1 MFATATIKLRLL
13 VLGSIAI
20 LGICISGGMGLH
32 RLALIE
38 EQLEDT
44 LKNTRYGI
52 HLMINVSQA
61 NIHFKT
67 QVQEWK
73 NILIRG
79 DAPDAFAQYRKSYQE
94 SERQTQQELQ
104 TSLKEMKESGHP
116 RVAEIEAVIK
126 LHSELSALYS
136 RQIGVWDVN
145 DPNNTQ
151 RADRALR
158 GLDRPA
164 TEAMNALV
172 EGMEKDERSRIE
184 NQLEAARALYIET
197 RNAFVIILLVAVS
210 IVGALIFTTTRSIN
224 RKIAS
229 LQAAI
234 VNIRQR
240 LDLSLRLPAEGSD
253 EISMTARSV
262 NDLLGEFQSVVSRM
276 KDSAAHVSTAS
287 EGLAT
292 SVAQLSDSVSQQNES
307 TAAMAASVEE
317 LAVSVTHISDSSNA
331 AQQISKTSR
340 EHAQNG
346 GEVIGKTVAGMVD
359 MTKSLQA
366 TAMQVETLGQR
377 SQEIGSIAGVIK
389 EIADQ
394 TNLLALN
401 AAIEA
406 ARAGEQG
413 RGFAVVADEVRKL
426 AERTGDATTEIA
438 NVISAIQTDTQKAV
452 HEMSVVVEL
461 ANSNAEIARQAGGS
475 IDDIQNGAAEVFN
488 ATNDIATALNEQ
500 SAANDLIAQQVEVIA
515 TMSEKNTVALGGVH
529 QASAEMKQLSDEM
542 HATVDR
548 FKV

>member
-52 HLMINVSQA
+52 HQMINVSQA

-79 DAPDAFAQYRKSYQE
+79 HSQEVFAQYRKGYQE
-94 SERQTQQELQ
+94 SERQAQQELQ
-104 TSLKEMKESGHP
+104 SSLKEMKESSHP
-116 RVAEIEAVIK
+116 RLAEIEAVIK
-126 LHSELSALYS
+126 LHNELSALYT
-136 RQIGVWDVN
+136 RQISAWDVN

-164 TEAMNALV
+164 TEAMNALA

-184 NQLEAARALYIET
+184 SQLEAARALYIET

-253 EISMTARSV
+253 EISLTARSV

>member
-79 DAPDAFAQYRKSYQE
+79 HSQEVFAQYRKGYQE
-94 SERQTQQELQ
+94 SERQAQQELQ
-104 TSLKEMKESGHP
+104 SSLKEMKESSHP
-116 RVAEIEAVIK
+116 RLAEIEAVIK
-126 LHSELSALYS
+126 LHNELSALYT
-136 RQIGVWDVN
+136 RQISAWDVN

-164 TEAMNALV
+164 TEAMNALA

-184 NQLEAARALYIET
+184 SQLEAARALYIET

-253 EISMTARSV
+253 EISLTARSV

-413 RGFAVVADEVRKL
+413 CGFAVVADEVRKL

>member
-1 MFATATIKLRLL
+1 MPSNMTIKFRLL
-13 VLGSIAI
+13 ILGSIAI

-38 EQLEDT
+38 TQLEDT

-240 LDLSLRLPAEGSD
+240 LDLSLRLPAEGAD

-346 GEVIGKTVAGMVD
+346 GEVIGKTVTGMVD

>member
-1 MFATATIKLRLL
+1 MPSNITIKFRLL
-13 VLGSIAI
+13 ILGSIAI

-38 EQLEDT
+38 TQLEDT

-79 DAPDAFAQYRKSYQE
+79 HSQEVFAQYRKGYQE
-94 SERQTQQELQ
+94 SERQAQQELQ
-104 TSLKEMKESGHP
+104 SSLKEMKESSHP
-116 RVAEIEAVIK
+116 RLAEIEAVIK
-126 LHSELSALYS
+126 LHNELSALYT
-136 RQIGVWDVN
+136 RQISAWDVN

-164 TEAMNALV
+164 TEAMNALA

-184 NQLEAARALYIET
+184 SQLEAARALYIET

-240 LDLSLRLPAEGSD
+240 LDLSLRLPAEGAD

-346 GEVIGKTVAGMVD
+346 GEVIGKTVTGMVD

>member
-79 DAPDAFAQYRKSYQE
+79 HSQEVFAQYRKGYQE
-94 SERQTQQELQ
+94 SERQAQQELQ
-104 TSLKEMKESGHP
+104 SSLKEMKESSHP
-116 RVAEIEAVIK
+116 RLAEIEAVIK
-126 LHSELSALYS
+126 LHNELSALYS

-240 LDLSLRLPAEGSD
+240 LDLSLRLPAEGAD

-346 GEVIGKTVAGMVD
+346 GEVIGKTVAGMVA

-377 SQEIGSIAGVIK
+377 SQEIGSIASVIK

>member
-164 TEAMNALV
+164 TEAMNALA

-184 NQLEAARALYIET
+184 SQLEAARALYIET

-253 EISMTARSV
+253 EISLTARSV

-346 GEVIGKTVAGMVD
+346 GEVIGKTVTGMVD

>member
-126 LHSELSALYS
+126 LHSELSALYT
-136 RQIGVWDVN
+136 RQISAWDVN

-164 TEAMNALV
+164 TEAMNALA

-253 EISMTARSV
+253 EISLTARSV

-346 GEVIGKTVAGMVD
+346 GEVIGKTVTGMVD

-548 FKV
+548 F

>member
-79 DAPDAFAQYRKSYQE
+79 HSQEVFAQYRKGYQE
-94 SERQTQQELQ
+94 SERQAQQELQ
-104 TSLKEMKESGHP
+104 SSLKEMKESSHP
-116 RVAEIEAVIK
+116 RLAEIEAVIK
-126 LHSELSALYS
+126 LHNELSALYT
-136 RQIGVWDVN
+136 RQISAWDVN

-164 TEAMNALV
+164 TEAMNALA

-184 NQLEAARALYIET
+184 SQLEAARALYIET

-253 EISMTARSV
+253 EISLTARSV

>member
-1 MFATATIKLRLL
+1 MPSNMTIKFRLL
-13 VLGSIAI
+13 ILGSIAI

-38 EQLEDT
+38 TQLEDT

-253 EISMTARSV
+253 EISLTARSV